1 MGPCQDRCADR
12 SLPESRLSREE
23 HGHVTI
29 FVIGMVMIVF
39 AVIGLAVD
47 GTRAFL
53 HRRTLQSAA
62 DAAAL
67 AGASELDRDQYYVS
81 RGRSIEI
88 DPGAARR
95 AAGRWLEL
103 RSLPAEV
110 GISASSSRVTVT
122 LRSEV
127 STLFLRLIG
136 LSRVPV
142 AVEAASAPAAFP

>member
-1 MGPCQDRCADR
+1 MKR
-12 SLPESRLSREE
+12 RER
-23 HGHVTI
+23 GQTTI
-29 FVIGMVMIVF
+29 FVIGMVVIVF

-67 AGASELDRDQYYVS
+67 AGASELDRDQYYAS
-81 RGRSIEI
+81 RGRAIEI
-88 DPGAARR
+88 DPGVARR
-95 AAGRWLEL
+95 AASRWLDL
-103 RSLPAEV
+103 RSLPVEA
-110 GISASSSRVTVT
+110 GISANTSRVTVT

-127 STLFLRLIG
+127 ATLFLRLIG